1 MRKHTTIDI
10 DVDLLQRAAEVL
22 GTTRTIDTI
31 HGALTEVVR
40 RRLRASLF
48 EIDTDLD
55 LAALNEVR
63 AHRFAERPTP
73 HEVVDE
79 G

>member
-10 DVDLLQRAAEVL
+10 DVDLLQQAAEIL

-31 HGALTEVVR
+31 HGALNEVVR
-40 RRLRASLF
+40 RQRRASLF
-48 EIDTDLD
+48 AIQTDLD
-55 LAALNEVR
+55 LATLDDLR
-63 AHRFAERPTP
+63 AHRFAERRETY
-73 HEVVDE
+73 EVDRE